1 MNTEKGF
8 VHIYCGDGK
17 GKTTAAAGLALRAAG
32 AGKRVHFVQLLKG
45 NPTSEL
51 KSIELIPNI
60 IVDRPQ
66 KSFGFTWEMTDEQK
80 KELTDIHNS
89 LLLSAFE
96 KMTSGDTDMLIID
109 EFCGAYNK
117 GLLDK
122 KIADMV
128 FFERPFSCELVI
140 TGRDPEDKFIEAADY
155 VSEIKCRKHPYEK
168 GVPARKGIEF

>member
-8 VHIYCGDGK
+8 IHIYCGDGK
-17 GKTTAAAGLALRAAG
+17 GKTTAALGLAVRAAG
-32 AGKRVHFVQLLKG
+32 AGKKVHFVQLLKG

-51 KSIELIPNI
+51 NSLKFIPNI
-60 IVDRPQ
+60 TVDRPQ
-66 KSFGFTWEMTDEQK
+66 KGFGFTWEMTDNQK
-80 KELTDIHNS
+80 AELTEIHNT

-96 KMTSGDTDMLIID
+96 RMDLGDTDMLIID

-122 KIADMV
+122 KIADRV

-140 TGRDPEDKFIEAADY
+140 TGREPEEKFIEAADY
-155 VSEIKCRKHPYEK
+155 VSEIICRKHPYAC